1 MYISNFCTFCKFT
14 LDIAKSNTNI
24 DKYTDDAIINKILNK
39 EPLTVVVNSKQIH
52 SIKQSDEYKKLSKD
66 QQNAISTKLDDSGV
80 IIMCNNCGWSD
91 SLVPGTILSTQ
102 HISAHQTGTN
112 VVMDQSTNE
121 YLINDKTLPRT
132 KNFKCINK
140 DCTSK
145 LGDEAVLVK
154 QKNSNTIMY
163 ICCTCKLAF

>member
-1 MYISNFCTFCKFT
+1 MYVSNFCKFCHFT
-14 LDIAKSNTNI
+14 LDIAKSNNNTN
-24 DKYTDDAIINKILNK
+24 KFTDDAVINKIING
-39 EPLTVVVNSKQIH
+39 EPLTVVVDSKQIQ
-52 SIKQSDEYKKLSKD
+52 SIKQSDEYKQLSKD
-66 QQNAISTKLDDSGV
+66 QQTMITTKLDYNGV
-80 IIMCNNCGWSD
+80 MIMCNNCGWSD
-91 SLVPGTILSTQ
+91 TLVPGTIISTQ
-102 HISAHQTGTN
+102 HTSNKKENNI
-112 VVMDQSTNE
+112 VMDQRMNA

-154 QKNSNTIMY
+154 QPNSNTMMY